1 MYQILADEVAAFNG
15 LGLTDAGV
23 SLIKAGIDAAT
34 SITNNAVNARNAR
47 KTAEATGTAT
57 PIYTPTVYTGGNT
70 NTYTPTTSQPPATTT
85 EKKDWTPSLI
95 GGAIAVAGIYLIT
108 RK

>member
-70 NTYTPTTSQPPATTT
+70 NTYTPTTTAPATT
-85 EKKDWTPSLI
+85 EKKDWMPWLI

>member
-1 MYQILADEVAAFNG
+1 MYQIAQDTIAAVNG

-23 SLIKAGIDAAT
+23 NLINAGIKAVTD
-34 SITNNAVNARNAR
+34 ITNNAVNARSAR

-57 PIYTPTVYTGGNT
+57 TTYTPTVYTGGNT
-70 NTYTPTTSQPPATTT
+70 YTPTTTPPATT
-85 EKKDWTPSLI
+85 EKKDWTPWII

>member
-70 NTYTPTTSQPPATTT
+70 NTYTPTTTTGAT
-85 EKKDWTPSLI
+85 EKKTDWMPWLV

>member
-1 MYQILADEVAAFNG
+1 MYQIAQDTIAAVNG

-57 PIYTPTVYTGGNT
+57 TTYTPTVYTGGNT
-70 NTYTPTTSQPPATTT
+70 NTYTPTTNTGAT
-85 EKKDWTPSLI
+85 EKKTDWMPWLV
-95 GGAIAVAGIYLIT
+95 GGAIALAGLYFIT
-108 RK
+108 KK

>member
-70 NTYTPTTSQPPATTT
+70 NTYPPTTTTGAT
-85 EKKDWTPSLI
+85 EKKTDWMPWLI

>member
-1 MYQILADEVAAFNG
+1 MYQIAQDTIAAVNG

-23 SLIKAGIDAAT
+23 NLINAGIKAVTD
-34 SITNNAVNARNAR
+34 ITNNAVNARSAR

-57 PIYTPTVYTGGNT
+57 TTYTPTVYTGGT
-70 NTYTPTTSQPPATTT
+70 TYTPTTTPPATT
-85 EKKDWTPSLI
+85 EKKDWTPWII

>member
-1 MYQILADEVAAFNG
+1 MYQIAQDTISSVNG

-23 SLIKAGIDAAT
+23 NLIKAGIDAAT

-57 PIYTPTVYTGGNT
+57 TTYTPTVYTGGNT
-70 NTYTPTTSQPPATTT
+70 TTPTTATGAT
-85 EKKDWTPSLI
+85 EKKTDWMPWLV
-95 GGAIAVAGIYLIT
+95 GGAIALAGLYFIT
-108 RK
+108 KK

>member
-1 MYQILADEVAAFNG
+1 MYQIAQDTIAAVNG

-57 PIYTPTVYTGGNT
+57 T
-70 NTYTPTTSQPPATTT
+70 TYTPCRGLLAAQS
-85 EKKDWTPSLI
+85 PSLDCT
-95 GGAIAVAGIYLIT
+95 L
-108 RK
+108 